1 MMVYWWFLKETI
13 ASLSGKLCLS
23 RGFQKI
29 LSTTSEVVSWRR
41 HGRPV
46 FGSQC
51 GLFLILDK
59 DSLILVGIL
68 SVWQSWP
75 FGIFRSQQL
84 GVPYPGKESLGGLG
98 IVSFGWLS
106 LIV

>member
-1 MMVYWWFLKETI
+1 M
-13 ASLSGKLCLS
+13 
-23 RGFQKI
+23 
-29 LSTTSEVVSWRR
+29 
-41 HGRPV
+41 

-59 DSLILVGIL
+59 DSLILVGIP

-75 FGIFRSQQL
+75 FGIFGSQQL
-84 GVPYPGKESLGGLG
+84 RVPYPGKESLGGLG
-98 IVSFGWLS
+98 IVPFGWLS